1 MALFAS
7 FAAAEARAYAKM
19 ADQTWQIA
27 YPILDSSSGGQPAVR
42 FLRWMSVTGDNQPST
57 DVTGGTFDKMN
68 QIGAWDQ
75 TNDDSVT

>member
-27 YPILDSSSGGQPAVR
+27 YPILDGPGGQPSVR
-42 FLRWMSVTGDNQPST
+42 FLRWMSFTGDNQPLT
-57 DVTGGTFDKMN
+57 DVTAGTFDKMN

-75 TNDDSVT
+75 TNDDAVT